1 MTKSANILILLF
13 FILST
18 TSFAQTAGIV
28 EEDHFDNNETGW
40 RLPNGPTDQ
49 SDIRGGKLVWQH
61 NDAAGGSI
69 NNYFNLLNTSAA
81 FSAEAKFGIRR
92 PGSEYGLMIGADQEN
107 ALYFNVK

>member
-49 SDIRGGKLVWQH
+49 SDIRGGKLIWQH
-61 NDAAGGSI
+61 NDPAGGSI

-81 FSAEAKFGIRR
+81 FFSRSQIRNPQAR
-92 PGSEYGLMIGADQEN
+92 KRIWADDWSRSGECFI
-107 ALYFNVK
+107 L